1 MKNRILSFLTVSLL
15 FCFGAKAQESAS
27 DIIRSPQV
35 ADMIRYDH
43 TPVALNSGRLG
54 LNIPLLALED
64 PDFSFPVTAGYN
76 SAGFM
81 PSKPESC
88 IGLNWSLSMGG
99 VIYREVRG
107 MADDLNLSI
116 DGNLKGFLHLLKE
129 NKSYNPQSVAA
140 TPSQYLS
147 FMTGA
152 KFKDSGI
159 EATPDLYKFCFGP
172 YSGSFSIGYDGKVYV
187 VCEKGGNLEVDL
199 SGYEYFTTSGKSTTI
214 KITTDDGYQ
223 YFFGGSKDN
232 MEYAVNYTN
241 NLGGASRNIYPSA
254 FFLYKITAPNGR
266 MLDISYKKIPAVYNN
281 DPLSITLE
289 NHQSDLLNYTVNFS
303 LTGVFGLT
311 SYTGQVVPVSGSS
324 GSSVTLQNGQT
335 AAYHYTL
342 TKVALVDE
350 VTCGRQKMKFHYSPR
365 TTGKERFK
373 GCNSNLGARSGAML
387 DSISLQYQDKTVKSV
402 RFRYTYSTGQYPV
415 FFLTRLTLPDGGSYS
430 LGYASTDNLPDPVK
444 ANTDYWNFLRSYSS
458 VDRPV
463 PGITVYDNGN
473 YTYTT
478 DVREPNPNLCS
489 VTLLTTVTYPTG
501 GSAAISY
508 EPHSYSQKVDR
519 TSGTT
524 FKPALLNLPNDAVAG
539 GARVKGITYYDGHG
553 HPRKVAYEYTR
564 SKTDLRS
571 SGTLY
576 YFPKYFDMQKY
587 MMVYTSAGTI
597 NLTPLATPSCIY
609 RNVGLNLPSYEQ
621 DHVHYSTVREV
632 TVEETTGGN
641 QNITY
646 SVAHQSGILAYV
658 TTIDIKQGVG
668 YWNITGMKTGGS
680 ATIYLKQNG
689 VTRKTLS
696 VSEANTVKYVPD
708 VPDGEYEIYTLKT
721 GVYGFIIQVYAPEE
735 HKGFYKET
743 RFTDY
748 STHPDNFQDDITYCV
763 AGGYTPTSQEMN
775 EGRAAQ
781 DCSRERGLVLSETSY
796 NESEGKTAET
806 IVYTYLENSQRFDKY
821 TYTVNAYN
829 GFMQQLNKTYY
840 YPFRLQRKA
849 HRLYGTIGSSNWV
862 ERSEDYTYN
871 SDGCLSEMTTQNS
884 DWQTVKHKYTYPA
897 DYASESACSAL
908 LGKNMRSCLI
918 QKETYVNGTLTEKLR
933 NDYLLSGTL
942 PLLGSIRKGR
952 GTDPP
957 SMSIGFTYDG
967 NAPGRCTGITR
978 RDGSKEVW
986 LWSYDYNHVVAR
998 IEGLTYD
1005 EVKAIVGESL
1015 ITRLATNPAPTEA
1028 DVEQVR
1034 SKLQADAGTG
1044 RRALVTTYLYKPL
1057 VGMVQQI
1064 APNGNKTGY
1073 TYNVNNLL
1081 QTVRNHAGKVVEE
1094 YDYNYKQ

>member
-1 MKNRILSFLTVSLL
+1 MKNRILSFLIINLL
-15 FCFGAKAQESAS
+15 FCFSTKAQESAS

-54 LNIPLLALED
+54 LNIPLLTLED
-64 PDFSFPVTAGYN
+64 SDFSFPVTAGYN

-107 MADDLNLSI
+107 MADDLNLSG

-129 NKSYNPQSVAA
+129 NRSYNPQSVAA
-140 TPSQYLS
+140 SPSQYLS

-159 EATPDLYKFCFGP
+159 EATPDLYKFSFGP
-172 YSGSFSIGYDGKVYV
+172 YSGSFSIGYDGTVCV
-187 VCEKGGNLEVDL
+187 VSEKGGSLKVDL
-199 SGYEYFTTSGKSTTI
+199 SGYEYFTTYGKSTTI

-223 YFFGGSKDN
+223 YFFGGSKNN
-232 MEYAVNYTN
+232 MEYAINYTN

-266 MLDISYKKIPAVYNN
+266 ALDISYKKIPDKYND
-281 DPLSITLE
+281 DPLSITME
-289 NHQSDLLNYTVNFS
+289 NNQSDLLNYTTNFS
-303 LTGVFGLT
+303 LTGVFSLT
-311 SYTGQVVPVSGSS
+311 SYTGQAVLVPGSS
-324 GSSVTLQNGQT
+324 NYSISLQNGQT
-335 AAYHYTL
+335 AAYSYTL
-342 TKVALVDE
+342 TKIALVDE
-350 VTCGRQKMKFHYSPR
+350 VTCGQQKMKFHYSPR
-365 TTGKERFK
+365 TAGKERFK
-373 GCNSNLGARSGAML
+373 SCNSNLGARSGAML
-387 DSISLQYQDKTVKSV
+387 DSISLQYQGKTVKNV

-415 FFLTRLTLPDGGSYS
+415 FFLTRLTLTDGGSYG
-430 LGYASTDNLPDPVK
+430 LGYGSTGELPDPMK

-458 VDRPV
+458 INRPI

-473 YTYTT
+473 YRYTS
-478 DVREPNPNLCS
+478 DVREPNPDLCS
-489 VTLLTTVTYPTG
+489 VAQLITVTYPTG
-501 GSAAISY
+501 GRVEISY

-519 TSGTT
+519 TSATA
-524 FKPALLNLPNDAVAG
+524 FKPALLNLPEDAIAG

-553 HPRKVAYEYTR
+553 HPRKIAYEYTR

-587 MMVYTSAGTI
+587 TMVYTSAGII

-621 DHVHYSTVREV
+621 DHVHYSIVREV

-646 SVAHQSGILAYV
+646 SVAHQSDILGYV

-689 VTRKTLS
+689 VTKKTLS
-696 VSEANTVKYVPD
+696 VSEANTVEYIPD
-708 VPDGEYEIYTLKT
+708 VPDGKYEIYTLKT
-721 GVYGFIIQVYAPEE
+721 GVYGFTIQVYAPEE

-748 STHPDNFQDDITYCV
+748 STHPDNFLDDKTYCV
-763 AGGYTPTSQEMN
+763 AGGYTPTNQEMN

-781 DCSRERGLVLSETSY
+781 DRSRERGLVLSETSY
-796 NESEGKTAET
+796 NESEGKTAEI
-806 IVYTYLENSQRFDKY
+806 IVYTYLENSPRFDKY
-821 TYTVNAYN
+821 TYAANAYS

-840 YPFRLQRKA
+840 YPFQLQRKA
-849 HRLYGTIGSSNWV
+849 RRLYGTIGSGNLV
-862 ERSEDYTYN
+862 ERSENYTYN
-871 SDGCLSEMTTQNS
+871 SDGYLSEMTTQNS
-884 DWQTVKHKYTYPA
+884 ALQTVKHKYTYPA

-908 LGKNMRSCLI
+908 LGKNMRSSLI
-918 QKETYVNGTLTEKLR
+918 QEETYVNGTLTEKLR
-933 NDYLLSGTL
+933 NDYVLSGTL

-952 GTDPP
+952 GTDTP
-957 SMSIGFTYDG
+957 SMSIGFTYGG
-967 NAPGRCTGITR
+967 NTLGRRTGITR

-986 LWSYDYNHVVAR
+986 LWSYDYSHVVAR

-1005 EVKAIVGESL
+1005 EVKNIVGEAL

-1028 DVEQVR
+1028 DVEQIR
-1034 SKLQADAGTG
+1034 SKLKANADAD

-1073 TYNVNNLL
+1073 TYNGNNLL
-1081 QTVRNHAGKVVEE
+1081 QTVRNHNGKIVEE